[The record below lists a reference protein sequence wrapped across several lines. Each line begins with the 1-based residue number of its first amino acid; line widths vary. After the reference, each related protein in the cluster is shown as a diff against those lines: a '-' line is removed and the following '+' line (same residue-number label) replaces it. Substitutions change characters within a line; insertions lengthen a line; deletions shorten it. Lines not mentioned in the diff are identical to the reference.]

1 MGCSSSKRVEAAID
15 VYRPPPSSFAVFNIN
30 AIEEPWLK
38 AMEAHHHEQLEAELD
53 GKQLTHV
60 PSQIIQKLNAI
71 EDAPRTWEEVS
82 KALEDIKPSLHKIPP
97 TTTDKQPKTKAEQP
111 PQPPSS
117 LHDHNKNEQPPP
129 PRKNFSFHTLEELD
143 SKLSAKP
150 NELKKSESMQE
161 LKKDNAVDSKFKKSL
176 ASISPKKGI
185 AAAVVSGQESR
196 TAPPPEGYK
205 PKPVKDN
212 IFILRDKQEREKE
225 GKSAATGAVKYLFD
239 PLSEFPEKC
248 PPDGADSVVIY
259 TTSLGGVRRT
269 FEECNKMRS
278 ILESHQVVFDER
290 DVSLH
295 GKFLKELRELLE
307 ELGAGSSVSVPRM
320 FVKGRYI
327 GGAEEVMGLN
337 ETGKLGRILNRARI
351 ERGVGRLGCEGCGG
365 ARFVPCLECGGSCRI
380 VVGDVKERC
389 LKCNENGLVLCPL
402 CA

>member
-30 AIEEPWLK
+30 AVEEPWLK
-38 AMEAHHHEQLEAELD
+38 AMEAAHEQHELD
-53 GKQLTHV
+53 DQKQSTHIV
-60 PSQIIQKLNAI
+60 PSQIIDKLNAI

-97 TTTDKQPKTKAEQP
+97 TTTDEQPPKTKAEQP
-111 PQPPSS
+111 PPPSP
-117 LHDHNKNEQPPP
+117 LQNYNNEQPPP
-129 PRKNFSFHTLEELD
+129 PRKNFSFHTLEEFD
-143 SKLSAKP
+143 SKRSPKP
-150 NELKKSESMQE
+150 NNQLKKSESMQE
-161 LKKDNAVDSKFKKSL
+161 LKKPL
-176 ASISPKKGI
+176 PSINPKKKGI
-185 AAAVVSGQESR
+185 ISATGPDSGPESKP
-196 TAPPPEGYK
+196 APTLPDGSK

-225 GKSAATGAVKYLFD
+225 GKPAAVNYFFD

-269 FEECNKMRS
+269 FEECNKIRS

-295 GKFLKELRELLE
+295 SKFLKELREILE
-307 ELGAGSSVSVPRM
+307 EDGAGGWSVPRM

-337 ETGKLGRILNRARI
+337 ETGKLRRILNRARI
-351 ERGVGRLGCEGCGG
+351 ERGVGRLGCDGCGG
-365 ARFVPCLECGGSCRI
+365 ARFVPCLHCGGSCKI

-389 LKCNENGLVLCPL
+389 LKCNENGLILCPL

>member
-38 AMEAHHHEQLEAELD
+38 AMEAAHEQHELD
-53 GKQLTHV
+53 DQKQTTHIV
-60 PSQIIQKLNAI
+60 PSQIIEKLNAI

-97 TTTDKQPKTKAEQP
+97 TTTDKQPPKTKAEQP
-111 PQPPSS
+111 PPPSP
-117 LHDHNKNEQPPP
+117 LQNYNNEQPQTPP
-129 PRKNFSFHTLEELD
+129 APRKNFSFHTLEEFD
-143 SKLSAKP
+143 SKLSPKP
-150 NELKKSESMQE
+150 NDQLKKSESMQE
-161 LKKDNAVDSKFKKSL
+161 LKKSQT
-176 ASISPKKGI
+176 SINPKRKGI
-185 AAAVVSGQESR
+185 ISDSGPESR
-196 TAPPPEGYK
+196 PAPTLPDGYK

-225 GKSAATGAVKYLFD
+225 GKSAPVNYFFD

-269 FEECNKMRS
+269 FEECNKIRS

-295 GKFLKELRELLE
+295 GKFLKELREVLE
-307 ELGAGSSVSVPRM
+307 GENGASAGGVSVPRM

-351 ERGVGRLGCEGCGG
+351 ERGVGRLGCDGCGG
-365 ARFVPCLECGGSCRI
+365 ARFVPCLDCGGSCKI
-380 VVGDVKERC
+380 VAGDVKERC
-389 LKCNENGLVLCPL
+389 LKCNENGLILCPL